1 MKPQDFLQV
10 LQKVQL
16 DSSHKQ
22 AIMEVLGPPLPHAPP
37 ACASGL
43 CLEVTSATSPF
54 SAQGCHLAQAGGWGC
69 WGRRTLLSRAL
80 PSFGPAE
87 PG

>member
-16 DSSHKQ
+16 DSFHKQ
-22 AIMEVLGPPLPHAPP
+22 AVMEVLGLPLPLASP

-43 CLEVTSATSPF
+43 CLEVTLATSPF
-54 SAQGCHLAQAGGWGC
+54 SAQGCQFSP
-69 WGRRTLLSRAL
+69 GRGVGVLGTVHPSVLG
-80 PSFGPAE
+80 PSFPR
-87 PG
+87 PC